1 MLFLCPRNHQVVYQ
15 ILKKDAMRTITP
27 KQNEKRIGENAKVRW
42 ETAQAWKKARRIL
55 RLGKQQ
61 KPIFRG

>member
-1 MLFLCPRNHQVVYQ
+1 
-15 ILKKDAMRTITP
+15 MRTITP

-42 ETAQAWKKARRIL
+42 ETAQVWKQVRHAI
-55 RLGKQQ
+55 RLGKQK

>member
-1 MLFLCPRNHQVVYQ
+1 
-15 ILKKDAMRTITP
+15 MRTITP

>member
-1 MLFLCPRNHQVVYQ
+1 
-15 ILKKDAMRTITP
+15 MRTITP
-27 KQNEKRIGENAKVRW
+27 KQNEKRIGVNPKVRW
-42 ETAQAWKKARRIL
+42 ETAQVFKAARRAI